1 MQLHRKEQA
10 EKERAK
16 SVGAGEHD
24 DANEDGSGHP
34 GSKDVASSANSHG
47 SINEL
52 DQSDAMEPLK
62 MSQFTVDDEAEKSMV
77 VKTIVI
83 AGKTFMIG
91 DKSQSQ
97 VGNE

>member
-1 MQLHRKEQA
+1 
-10 EKERAK
+10 
-16 SVGAGEHD
+16 
-24 DANEDGSGHP
+24 
-34 GSKDVASSANSHG
+34 
-47 SINEL
+47 
-52 DQSDAMEPLK
+52 MEPLK
-62 MSQFTVDDEAEKSMV
+62 MSQFTVDDEAEKSVV